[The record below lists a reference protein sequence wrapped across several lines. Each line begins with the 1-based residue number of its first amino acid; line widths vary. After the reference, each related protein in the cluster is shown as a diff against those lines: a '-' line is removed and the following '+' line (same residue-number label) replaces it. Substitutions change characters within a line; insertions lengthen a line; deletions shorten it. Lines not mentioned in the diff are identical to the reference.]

1 MGLVS
6 RFLLRLL
13 GLGLKLLWLGLGD
26 RVRVGVSAKYGRQLC
41 ATVIL
46 GAGVRGGA
54 AIVLRSTSAR
64 LSRQHVKLV
73 ATLKPRP

>member
-1 MGLVS
+1 MVRVRDMGLVS

-41 ATVIL
+41 AVW
-46 GAGVRGGA
+46 GRCAGRGCNCPTFNISQA
-54 AIVLRSTSAR
+54 
-64 LSRQHVKLV
+64 
-73 ATLKPRP
+73 